1 MTDTSVAAVHQLPS
15 LRTGIR
21 VQLSSP
27 DGKLQLFT
35 PFVGIDS
42 DKAVILHLPSRSE
55 VEKNNENER
64 AALAWYENLL
74 QNKPG
79 VVVRFIDGG
88 VVYAFQCSVLDVVTS
103 KIQLLILEY
112 PEDICTRC
120 VRKEP
125 RYDCT
130 LRVKLLADLQ
140 QEGLL
145 KDLSYSGCQVRLQN
159 LEHLEM
165 LKELKSRG
173 EKVDMAILLPS
184 SDNFEKMTGKVISVI
199 SYENEVRVG
208 IAFEGKA
215 DPVKGYLD
223 QLQLQNGLSMVS
235 NEPVPKVS

>member
-1 MTDTSVAAVHQLPS
+1 MADTSETAINQLPH
-15 LRTGIR
+15 LRTGVR

-35 PFVGIDS
+35 PFVGIEG
-42 DKAVILHLPSRSE
+42 DKAVILHLPSRGE
-55 VEKNNENER
+55 VEKNNNNER
-64 AALAWYENLL
+64 AAVVWYENLL

-88 VVYAFQCSVLDVVTS
+88 VVYAFKCSVLDVVTG
-103 KIQLLILEY
+103 KVQLLVLEY
-112 PEDICTRC
+112 PKDICTRC

-130 LRVKLLADLQ
+130 LRVKLLSDIQ

-145 KDLSYSGCQVRLQN
+145 KDLSYNGCQIRLQN
-159 LEHLEM
+159 QEHLEM
-165 LKELKSRG
+165 LKELKSRE
-173 EKVDMAILLPS
+173 EKIDLEMLLPS
-184 SDNFEKMTGKVISVI
+184 GDDFEKMTGKVISVL
-199 SYENEVRVG
+199 SYENELRVG
-208 IAFEGKA
+208 IAFEGKT

-235 NEPVPKVS
+235 NEPEPKAS